1 MYQQHPAS
9 ISQEGISFK
18 PSNLQSEHLDCIKL
32 MRLGFLSLRTSS
44 SHIGWDTMMLQI
56 QGWPTQHWAER
67 SAFFWRSKRCTRWT
81 SAGNDRWRG
90 VGEYAHHF
98 PKFFMWCIMAHY
110 GALWRIPNCLF
121 SIFSGTN
128 ASHCLDQDNFARLLL
143 LKVDTAMESSTVPRS
158 RRFFKNWQVWRIGLN
173 VILSYPGLEHTW
185 TYLNYK

>member
-110 GALWRIPNCLF
+110 GALWRIMAHYGAFQIVCFPF
-121 SIFSGTN
+121 FR
-128 ASHCLDQDNFARLLL
+128 ARMR
-143 LKVDTAMESSTVPRS
+143 VTAWIKTT
-158 RRFFKNWQVWRIGLN
+158 L
-173 VILSYPGLEHTW
+173 PGFCS
-185 TYLNYK
+185 